1 MILYN
6 IFPPLAGTFS
16 AWQPHIERA
25 ADMGFD
31 WIFVNPVQKP
41 GMSKS
46 LYSIV
51 DYFQLNPRFVAS
63 DSSLTPEDQLKHAI
77 KAAEEHGMKIMVD
90 LVVNHCA
97 VDAKLAR
104 EHPNWFAHE
113 ADGSIA
119 HPYCI
124 DNGEKVVWGDLI
136 RFDYAN
142 TPDPEGLYRYVRKI
156 VDYLLQL
163 GFRGFRCDAAYQLPR
178 ELWQRLIKDVKRQYP
193 DTVFAAET
201 LGCTAK
207 QTKETAEAGFDY
219 VFNSAKW
226 WDFEGNWLLEQY
238 HLVREI
244 APSIGFPE
252 SHDTERLWQEC
263 DGNINAMKQ
272 RYLFAALFSTGVMI
286 PIGFEF
292 GFRKRLHV
300 VETTPEDW
308 EQTDVD
314 LRDYIRKVNKVK
326 TEYPIFIEECPTSIL
341 PYDNPNILLLWK
353 ASAKTDEEA
362 LIVLN
367 KDTHNQQHF
376 HTENLHKFIQAGA
389 PLMDVSPEY
398 PMNYIPRPFSYDLNP
413 GQSLVMVTRQD

>member
-6 IFPPLAGTFS
+6 IFPPLAGTFA
-16 AWQPHIERA
+16 AWQSHIERA

-51 DYFQLNPRFVAS
+51 DYFELNPRFVDN
-63 DSSLTPEDQLKHAI
+63 DSSLTPEDQLKSAI
-77 KAAEEHGMKIMVD
+77 EAAADQGMKIMVD
-90 LVVNHCA
+90 LVINHCA
-97 VDAKLAR
+97 VDSKLAR
-104 EHPNWFAHE
+104 EHPKWFVHE

-136 RFDYAN
+136 RFDHAN
-142 TPDPEGLYRYVRKI
+142 TSDPEGLYNYIKKT

-178 ELWQRLIKDVKRQYP
+178 TLWERLIEDVKGQHP

-252 SHDTERLWQEC
+252 SHDTERLFQEC
-263 DGNINAMKQ
+263 DGNVNAMKQ

-286 PIGFEF
+286 PMGFEF

-308 EQTDVD
+308 EETDVD
-314 LRDYIRKVNKVK
+314 LRDYIKKVNTVK
-326 TEYPIFIEECPTSIL
+326 TDSPIFTEECPTSIL
-341 PYDNPNILLLWK
+341 PYENPNILLLWK

-362 LIVLN
+362 LLIIN
-367 KDTHNQQHF
+367 KDVNNRQHF
-376 HTENLHKFIQAGA
+376 HTENLHKFIQAGG
-389 PLMDVSPEY
+389 PLKDVSPEY

-413 GQSLVMVTRQD
+413 GQTLVMVTHQD